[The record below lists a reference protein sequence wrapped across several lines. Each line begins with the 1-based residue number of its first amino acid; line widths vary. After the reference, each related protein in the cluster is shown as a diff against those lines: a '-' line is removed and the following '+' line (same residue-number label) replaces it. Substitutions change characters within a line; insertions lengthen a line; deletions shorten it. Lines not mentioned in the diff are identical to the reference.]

1 MNIGN
6 RILQLRKKN
15 GLSQEALAEKLNIS
29 RQAVSRWETGEA
41 IPETE
46 KVVQLSRI
54 FRVSTDCLLM
64 DEDENLPDTDA
75 VPPAEEE
82 PLSQVVQPVEPAETS
97 IPVKTGWPALLKWAA
112 GFALTGF
119 VFGLVAIVLAGVFSD
134 SMNEW
139 YTDYGRFGTALLF
152 TWRAAFLYIGLGLM
166 AVGLVLAA
174 VYAALKW
181 KPAVLVLMFFTVF
194 MVAFSVVCSGIA
206 LGAPALLLVIALLV
220 FLLVM
225 WANDLAR
232 KHRAKQTESGKTAG

>member
-46 KVVQLSRI
+46 KIVQLSRI
-54 FRVSTDCLLM
+54 FRVSTDSLLM
-64 DEDENLPDTDA
+64 DEGEVVPETTQPAATEQLSQVT
-75 VPPAEEE
+75 PPAEGAE
-82 PLSQVVQPVEPAETS
+82 VTTPA
-97 IPVKTGWPALLKWAA
+97 KNGWPAPLKWAA
-112 GFALTGF
+112 GFAVAGF
-119 VFGLVAIVLAGVFSD
+119 TFGLLAIVLAGVFSD

-152 TWRAAFLYIGLGLM
+152 TWRAAFLYTGLGLM
-166 AVGLVLAA
+166 AVGLVIVAL
-174 VYAALKW
+174 YAALKW
-181 KPAVLVLMFFTVF
+181 KPIMLVLLFFVVF
-194 MVAFSVVCSGIA
+194 IAGFSVVCSGIV
-206 LGAPALLLVIALLV
+206 LWAPALLLIIALLV

-225 WANDLAR
+225 WGKALAR
-232 KHRAKQTESGKTAG
+232 KRKEKKMEID